1 MFIID
6 AETRESMEGGHQ
18 VYEQEI
24 RPQMTTLELKEFSD
38 LLEKTS

>member
-6 AETRESMEGGHQ
+6 AETRESMEGGYQ

-24 RPQMTTLELKEFSD
+24 RPQMSSQELKEF
-38 LLEKTS
+38 